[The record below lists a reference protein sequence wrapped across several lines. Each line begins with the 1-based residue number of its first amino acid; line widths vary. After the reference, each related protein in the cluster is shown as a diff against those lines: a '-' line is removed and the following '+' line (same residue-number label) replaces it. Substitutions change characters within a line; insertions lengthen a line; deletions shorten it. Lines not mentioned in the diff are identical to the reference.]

1 MTGLAAREHSI
12 FINAFSYTL
21 SVGVVN
27 RLVEAD
33 ESIDLLIVAA
43 GVSVA
48 AWSCDRLAHELAQ
61 QAVHIE
67 GSALEGPVRLI
78 NFLTSTAAALLIQ
91 FISTCVGRWCLL
103 LPTNEASFATSA
115 AIAFVGVCLL
125 WLLDAAM
132 HAQRPKVT

>member
-1 MTGLAAREHSI
+1 MAGFAAREHSI

-27 RLVEAD
+27 RLVETD

-48 AWSCDRLAHELAQ
+48 AWSWDRLAHELEAQ
-61 QAVHIE
+61 TVHME

-103 LPTNEASFATSA
+103 LPTNNASFATST
-115 AIAFVGVCLL
+115 AIALVGVCLL
-125 WLLDAAM
+125 WLLNAAM
-132 HAQRPKVT
+132 HTQRTKIT